1 MPAQRRLGTVDLATG
16 EVLDG
21 VVVHLPRRKASP
33 YGDRWMTLN
42 QPPWLTLATDPEIT
56 VQTYRVLIYVL
67 SYLDYD
73 NWCVCSPSQIGPL
86 LRMRPQHVSTQL
98 RLLAAKGVL
107 LAGPVVGRVPSFR
120 LSPVFGWRGRQ
131 NELRRILVPEDLL
144 AGRRT
149 HYQEQRRAHPPQPF
163 GNGSLS
169 QFPGGKPAVDESI
182 HADLDSAH
190 ADSGRTIQKRNGNG
204 GEQP

>member
-1 MPAQRRLGTVDLATG
+1 MLAQRRIGTVDLATG

-56 VQTYRVLIYVL
+56 VQSYRVLIYVL
-67 SYLDYD
+67 SFLDYD

-98 RLLAAKGVL
+98 RLLATKGVL
-107 LAGPVVGRVPSFR
+107 LAGPVVGRVPTYR

-131 NELRRILVPEDLL
+131 TELRRILVPDNLS
-144 AGRRT
+144 AGQKP
-149 HYQEQRRAHPPQPF
+149 HKAQREAPQPQPC
-163 GNGSLS
+163 GGGSPS
-169 QFPGGKPAVDESI
+169 QFRGGSQRSMESI
-182 HADLDSAH
+182 HADQDSAY
-190 ADSGRTIQKRNGNG
+190 AESARANQEQSGNK
-204 GEQP
+204 GE